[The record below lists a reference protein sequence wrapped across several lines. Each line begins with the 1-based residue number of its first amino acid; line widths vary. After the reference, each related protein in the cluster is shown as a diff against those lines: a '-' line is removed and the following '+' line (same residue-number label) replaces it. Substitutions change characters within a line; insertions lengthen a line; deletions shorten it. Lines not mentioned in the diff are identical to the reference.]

1 MQSKFKKIFDK
12 VSACL
17 KDIDTTIYTK
27 RIRQRSGYMPI
38 DVMLSVLIYHSYLA
52 CQSFKLFV
60 EEVAPKVLP
69 SGQACISYNRWCYWR
84 KQLSPLLTFISKTK
98 LTIASFTGLALTDST
113 VLPVCAIQRERD
125 HKSHAG
131 NAAKTMS
138 SLGWAYGYKLHLI
151 TNENGLI
158 LRWGLTAANVH
169 DITPLKDETYTA
181 GLTGILMGDSAY
193 TSKPTAAVL
202 ANKGLNLVVKPKN
215 AVLSKTFLY
224 DNELKFYGKRWKIE
238 VVIGALKEQ
247 FGLKLC
253 RKTRHAASFN
263 FCVAASLFLFNLF
276 FKGIS

>member
-1 MQSKFKKIFDK
+1 MQSKFNKIFNK

-17 KDIDTTIYTK
+17 KDIDTSIYIK
-27 RIRQRSGYMPI
+27 KIRQRRGYIPV
-38 DVMLSVLIYHSYLA
+38 DVMLSVIIYHSYLA
-52 CQSFKLFV
+52 CQSFKVFV

-69 SGQACISYNRWCYWR
+69 SEHTSISYNRWCFWR
-84 KQLSPLLTFISKTK
+84 KQLSPLLTHISNKS
-98 LTIASFTGLALTDST
+98 LSISSFKGLALIDST

-125 HKSHAG
+125 HKSHSRQAS
-131 NAAKTMS
+131 KTMS

-158 LRWGLTAANVH
+158 LRWQLTSANVH
-169 DITPLKDETYTA
+169 DITPLKQETFTA
-181 GLTGILMGDSAY
+181 GLTGTLIGDSAY
-193 TSKPTAAVL
+193 TSKPTASSL
-202 ANKGLNLVVKPKN
+202 LKRGLNLVVKPKN
-215 AVLSKTFLY
+215 SVFNKTFFY

-253 RKTRHAASFN
+253 RKTRHPASFN
-263 FCVAASLFLFNLF
+263 FSVAASLFLFNLF